1 MDRPVTNSVSSS
13 EEMWDRDSYVFPVP
27 GNRIHTGSRSHSH
40 SLLLAEALPSSLG
53 CLLAPRPLQINIL
66 AFAGCLHC
74 LRHRGWSFQAWHWPL
89 LGEGVSF
96 LAGASHGVWLLC
108 KAPKDSGIYRWFSQV
123 LPLQKLQSL
132 PLGSGRAQKA
142 TRASGCSEGGEAQVL
157 PHTVL
162 HESVWG
168 AGKGRATGTH

>member
-1 MDRPVTNSVSSS
+1 MCFLSLEIASIQGAGVILTPCCWQKHCPAVWGVCWHPDLCKSTS
-13 EEMWDRDSYVFPVP
+13 W
-27 GNRIHTGSRSHSH
+27 
-40 SLLLAEALPSSLG
+40 LLLGAW
-53 CLLAPRPLQINIL
+53 
-66 AFAGCLHC
+66 HC
-74 LRHRGWSFQAWHWPL
+74 LRHWGWSFQAWHWPL

-157 PHTVL
+157 PHTAL